1 MDLLLHLLEAN
12 VMLNSERFT
21 KNFSAIAEYLNDK
34 EAKPPVKIDFDSLMK
49 ERKTKTCVSTDRADY
64 SWSEDIPKDVGPLIR
79 SDGETMTILNELKHT
94 AVYGATGMGKSR
106 SYLIPSIIASAK
118 SGHNMVIGDC
128 KGELHETTSGY
139 LRSKGY
145 DVRVL
150 NFADTCR
157 SNCFSLFKEPFN
169 LIKSNDPNNIAFG
182 KTLILDIAKIICPI
196 QTERDP
202 NWESTAASMINALIF
217 IDIMRSD
224 SYEEITLNHLLELKT
239 ELLDN
244 AEAIEKYSKMVKDY
258 PDIVADLDTFNMSAK
273 TTQSCYVSF
282 LNQALVKY
290 SFNPYLQTLLS
301 KDEINPE
308 ILLEDKK
315 AIFIIFPEES
325 RIFDSLT
332 STIVKIIYETLI
344 RKSREYPRKRLPH
357 RVHMLLDEFAHMPLV
372 DFTSTISTA
381 RSRNIMFTLVIQSYA
396 QLVDRFG
403 GPTAEDILN
412 NCTVWV
418 FLGGSDERMM
428 EKIMRFGKDL
438 DIDRL
443 TYLDRRAGEAVIREV
458 NKPSYVTKLVDLSRY
473 EGIDQKPLDLPTTPA
488 FGQYRKDSAAK
499 AEETVCLTTLDNGER
514 VMADKFF
521 ITLTSLQ
528 VLHNFPNVNEMR
540 EHLVANKHVEG
551 VSQKEISSIL
561 KWIGYDPKPE
571 FDALRRHLENRLL
584 YSESKAGAVTDF
596 LVAFAIMD
604 PEYRML
610 NPLLCHIREW
620 KRLCDVMVSEGWTE
634 EEACRMRKALM
645 DMRGT
650 RPTAEFP
657 EEYIGA
663 CMTDRNFERK
673 MEKAFMEKY
682 GKVPNYS
689 TKHLRNLVY
698 AMQLDY
704 DFPAFM
710 QFLCKFL
717 EKHVIDMASREAAL
731 SFVPKEKVDELSVEM
746 MFSFGFKTSD

>member
-1 MDLLLHLLEAN
+1 
-12 VMLNSERFT
+12 MLNSDRFT
-21 KNFSAIAEYLNDK
+21 KKFSAIAEYLND
-34 EAKPPVKIDFDSLMK
+34 EETEPPVKIDFDSLIREK
-49 ERKTKTCVSTDRADY
+49 KTKASVSTDRADY
-64 SWSEDIPKDVGPLIR
+64 PWSGNLPENIGPLIR
-79 SDGETMTILNELKHT
+79 SDGETMTVIKELKHT

-106 SYLIPSIIASAK
+106 SYLIPSVLASAK

-157 SNCFSLFKEPFN
+157 SNCFSLFKEPFK

-202 NWESTAASMINALIF
+202 NWENTAATMINALIF
-217 IDIMRSD
+217 IDIMRSN

-239 ELLDN
+239 EILDN
-244 AEAIEKYSKMVKDY
+244 AEAIEKYSEMVKDY
-258 PDIVADLDTFNMSAK
+258 PDIIAALDTFNMNAK
-273 TTQSCYVSF
+273 STQSCYVAF
-282 LNQALVKY
+282 LDQALVKY
-290 SFNPYLQTLLS
+290 SFNQHLQTLLS
-301 KDEINPE
+301 KDEISPE

-315 AIFIIFPEES
+315 AIFIIFPEEN

-332 STIVKIIYETLI
+332 STIVKITYETLI
-344 RKSREYPRKRLPH
+344 RKSREYPGKRLPH

-403 GPTAEDILN
+403 GATAEDILN

-428 EKIMRFGKDL
+428 EKIMHFGKDL

-443 TYLDRRAGEAVIREV
+443 TYLDRGEGEAVIREV
-458 NKPSYVTKLVDLSRY
+458 NKPSYITKLVDLSHY
-473 EGIDQKPLDLPTTPA
+473 EGVDQKPLELPMTPA
-488 FGQYRKDSAAK
+488 FGQFGKKSTVK
-499 AEETVCLTTLDNGER
+499 TEETVCLTTLDDGEK
-514 VMADKFF
+514 VMANKFF
-521 ITLTSLQ
+521 IKLTAIQ
-528 VLHNFPNVNEMR
+528 VLNNFHDVNEMR
-540 EHLVANKHVEG
+540 AYLAANKHVEG
-551 VSQKEISSIL
+551 ISQKEISRIL

-571 FDALRRHLENRLL
+571 FDALRKQLENRLE

-604 PEYRML
+604 PEYKML

-634 EEACRMRKALM
+634 EEASRMRRALM

-650 RPTAEFP
+650 RPPADFP
-657 EEYIGA
+657 EEYIGI

-682 GKVPNYS
+682 GKVPDYN
-689 TKHLRNLVY
+689 TNHLRSLVY

-710 QFLCKFL
+710 QFLYKFL
-717 EKHVIDMASREAAL
+717 ENHIIDMAPREAAL
-731 SFVPKEKVDELSVEM
+731 SFVSRETIDDLSVKLL
-746 MFSFGFKTSD
+746 FSFGFKTSD